1 MMDHIDCLFS
11 RDGLPSF
18 FSGSLSDIADAGQ
31 HAPRKRVWD
40 EACCQILDDSSA
52 LHEWPATAKRA
63 RNNDGHHD
71 GRRDGHHDA
80 WEHSGSLDCH
90 AFPQK
95 NATPSMS
102 VPSSFCPAR
111 PRANAMHIF
120 DEGGVAAGD
129 VVPPLRDTSQ
139 RESTSPFVRF
149 AQLASHHG
157 ITPLHLPAPDKFP
170 TTMQMETIVRAIV
183 AT

>member
-1 MMDHIDCLFS
+1 MDHMDCLFS
-11 RDGLPSF
+11 RDGLSSF
-18 FSGSLSDIADAGQ
+18 FSGSLSNIADAGQ
-31 HAPRKRVWD
+31 HAPRKRLWE

-52 LHEWPATAKRA
+52 LHEWPVTAKRA
-63 RNNDGHHD
+63 RNNDGDH
-71 GRRDGHHDA
+71 DGHHDA
-80 WEHSGSLDCH
+80 WEHDDSLDCH
-90 AFPQK
+90 GFPQK

-102 VPSSFCPAR
+102 ESPPFCPAR

-139 RESTSPFVRF
+139 RDSSSLFVRF
-149 AQLASHHG
+149 AQLASRHG